1 MDSETKLP
9 VGSPASSPAPGLA
22 PSRSSGDPKKMYCSS
37 SPLQVP
43 QPLPGLL
50 QVLAP
55 HLEPTPEGQ
64 TQPARERET
73 KTLRSLA
80 TSTGSPL
87 SPCLLHGTWVGDQ
100 ALSVMRE
107 QRTPWSKELSTGT
120 RGLGRSATESQAEG
134 RAEQVMMRPASPGPP
149 GMQILSGPIPQS
161 LFKPIL

>member
-1 MDSETKLP
+1 MDSEAKSSA
-9 VGSPASSPAPGLA
+9 GSPASSPAPGLA
-22 PSRSSGDPKKMYCSS
+22 PSRSSEDPKKMYCSS

-73 KTLRSLA
+73 KTFRSFA

-100 ALSVMRE
+100 ALSVMQE
-107 QRTPWSKELSTGT
+107 QRTPWSKELSTGA

-134 RAEQVMMRPASPGPP
+134 GAEQVTMRPASPGPP
-149 GMQILSGPIPQS
+149 GMQILGGPIPQS